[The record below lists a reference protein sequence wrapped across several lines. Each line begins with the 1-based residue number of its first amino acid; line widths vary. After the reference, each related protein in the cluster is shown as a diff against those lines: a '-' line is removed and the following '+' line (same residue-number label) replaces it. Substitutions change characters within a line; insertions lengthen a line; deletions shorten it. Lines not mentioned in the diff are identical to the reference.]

1 MKIASQ
7 RELPCSQATAWA
19 ALNDAATLQ
28 ACIPGCES
36 LTREGELLQVVVM
49 AAVGPVR
56 ARFKGQLQMQDVV
69 VPESYAMRF
78 EGQGGVAGFGKGLAQ
93 VKLSAIDEQRCLLD
107 YSADVQIGGK
117 LAQIGSRVV
126 DAAAQ
131 KIIGDFFARFEQALQ
146 PPAAPVA
153 APDVPQLPGPQ
164 ATWWQRLRAW
174 LRGCFSKQPA

>member
-19 ALNDAATLQ
+19 ALNDEAMLQ

-36 LTREGELLQVVVM
+36 LTRAGEQLQVVVM

-69 VPESYAMRF
+69 APESYAMRF

-93 VKLSAIDEQRCLLD
+93 VKLSAIGEQRCLLD

-146 PPAAPVA
+146 AQAANSLPVPTPAVA
-153 APDVPQLPGPQ
+153 SPGWL
-164 ATWWQRLRAW
+164 ARLRLW
-174 LRGCFSKQPA
+174 LRGLLRLDLAR